1 LAITGERKN
10 IFWGIAYL
18 QNDYIKHYEVLRIE
32 GGFALLYLKELAE
45 PMPSDVVR
53 NLADGGN
60 QSLGK
65 VGIS

>member
-1 LAITGERKN
+1 MIISSVK
-10 IFWGIAYL
+10 
-18 QNDYIKHYEVLRIE
+18 VLRIE
-32 GGFALLYLKELAE
+32 GGFALLYPKELAE
-45 PMPSDVVR
+45 PMPSDVVK